1 MLLFNNVGYVLHILL
16 LYYLYVIKNTYK
28 NSYDHTDC
36 IHFFSLELLYTFDQF
51 RIYLYIT
58 NTMLSYGMSITNA
71 MLSYGMSIT
80 NAYHITKIAKNRI
93 IEANCN
99 KIRVILGWKKSAY
112 EGMLT

>member
-1 MLLFNNVGYVLHILL
+1 MLLFNNTGYALHILL

-36 IHFFSLELLYTFDQF
+36 IFFFSLELLYTLDQF

-58 NTMLSYGMSITNA
+58 NVLVSYGMSITNA
-71 MLSYGMSIT
+71 H
-80 NAYHITKIAKNRI
+80 NITKIAKNRI

-112 EGMLT
+112 EGEY